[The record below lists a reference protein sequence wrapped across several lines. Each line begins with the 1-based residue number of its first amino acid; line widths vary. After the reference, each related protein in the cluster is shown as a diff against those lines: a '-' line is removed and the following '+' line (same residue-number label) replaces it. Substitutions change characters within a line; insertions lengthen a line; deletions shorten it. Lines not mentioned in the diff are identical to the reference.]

1 MTNVAATHI
10 KIILTHNKMCVIDTV
25 NLIDQFK
32 HNIFNFISYIRR
44 TITLHPLKSREINKT
59 LKFGAVKK
67 CQLIV
72 RSYRKLL
79 YHTYLKENVF
89 LFYKKKSPLSECFS
103 ITVRR

>member
-1 MTNVAATHI
+1 
-10 KIILTHNKMCVIDTV
+10 MCVIDTV

-32 HNIFNFISYIRR
+32 HNILNCISYIRI

-59 LKFGAVKK
+59 LKFDTVKK

-89 LFYKKKSPLSECFS
+89 LFYKKKKFTFGVLFNYSTSL
-103 ITVRR
+103 I